1 MAARWRSL
9 AILALACTAGL
20 RLAGA
25 ADDDPA
31 ALMGLLASDEAS
43 RAAAVDAW
51 KALAPAAQAA
61 AVRAGLGSARADV
74 AHAAAVVASP
84 WWLDADDLERWSRAI
99 SLQPLARFLPP
110 PGWGDVVGRDL
121 IFGSQDLPAL
131 WRAIGANED
140 AGPAIGYESLHR
152 CLAPAHVPALVALL
166 PAVGPEAF
174 PALAW
179 DVLNQAQQAAS
190 DAQHDLYVKAFR
202 YTIQRL
208 QAAAAGRPVPRW
220 EDVPEPAP
228 RLGIPAAALELV
240 RAAWPAPGEGRVLL
254 PAPQAGSAEA
264 RRVAALDP
272 GLWLARWLRRTTP
285 AESDLDVLLE
295 IAQLPHA
302 PMQARWWAG
311 RQAARFEGR
320 AAGRV
325 MAQILAAGGGDDAAL
340 GAAAE
345 AAARGR
351 PEAWRSL
358 DHDPPPGV
366 RWLADPA
373 RAAELAWRALAS
385 GELPSEL
392 EGLERAFDAYDLGI
406 DIPRASLD
414 DLAAR
419 VRAGG
424 APPRAELAFLARV
437 MPEAMTAADAL
448 RIVERWMGAPRVDAS
463 GDEDLRKDLAALE
476 VRAPGALVLLLRRW
490 ADAEASPE
498 GREAALALLAR
509 LGDTALA
516 EAMAATLPSGALEAR
531 HVARVRSPAIE
542 AGLRALLEA
551 STAAGDLEREAE
563 AVEAL
568 AIFAG
573 CPEPLAGYLGPAAIR
588 EDAAG
593 RATYAEARALVLA
606 GDPVGA
612 VLLQTRAGTTFSDG
626 SIDWVAGFGRSRDPR
641 VAERLRGWRQA
652 AGSGL
657 YWPATAALAL
667 QGDVQARTEW
677 ERFLRSA
684 RTFLIEDLQCSALC
698 TLDGDPA
705 LVSHWI
711 EMLGTNCCLAW
722 NALEVLGPLLPTA
735 PLGDVAAGDGGRAC
749 ATARAW
755 HALHGPHL
763 APSRLLDGL
772 VPGPR

>member
-1 MAARWRSL
+1 MAWRWCIVPAL
-9 AILALACTAGL
+9 LLACTAGL
-20 RLAGA
+20 LPAGA
-25 ADDDPA
+25 AAEDPA
-31 ALMGLLASDEAS
+31 ALAALLASDDAS

-51 KALAPAAQAA
+51 KALPPPAQAA

-74 AHAAAVVASP
+74 ARVAAVVASP
-84 WWLDADDLERWSRAI
+84 WWLDADDLERWSQAI
-99 SLQPLARFLPP
+99 ARQPLARFLPP
-110 PGWGDVVGRDL
+110 PGWNEVAGQDL
-121 IFGSQDLPAL
+121 ILGSQDLPAL
-131 WRAIGANED
+131 WAAVGARQD
-140 AGPAIGYESLHR
+140 AGDAIPWPSLHR
-152 CLAPAHVPALVALL
+152 CLTPAHVPALVALL

-174 PALAW
+174 PALVW
-179 DVLNQAQQAAS
+179 DLLNQAQQAGS

-202 YTIQRL
+202 YAIQRL
-208 QAAAAGRPVPRW
+208 GAAAAGRLVPRW

-228 RLGIPAAALELV
+228 RPGIPAAALELV
-240 RAAWPAPGEGRVLL
+240 RAAWSAPGEGQVLL

-325 MAQILAAGGGDDAAL
+325 MAQLLAAGGGDDAAL

-345 AAARGR
+345 AASRGR
-351 PEAWRSL
+351 PEAWRSQA
-358 DHDPPPGV
+358 HDPPRAV
-366 RWLADPA
+366 RWLAEPA
-373 RAAELAWRALAS
+373 HAAGLAWRAMVE
-385 GELPSEL
+385 GELPGEL
-392 EGLERAFDAYDLGI
+392 EPLERAFDAYDLEI
-406 DIPRASLD
+406 EIPRASLD
-414 DLAAR
+414 ELAAR

-424 APPRAELAFLARV
+424 APPCAELAFLARV
-437 MPEAMTAADAL
+437 MPEAMTVADAE

-463 GDEDLRKDLAALE
+463 GDEDLRMDLAALE
-476 VRAPGALVLLLRRW
+476 VRAPGALVRLLRRW
-490 ADAEASPE
+490 ADAEASPG
-498 GREAALALLAR
+498 GREAALGLLAR

-516 EAMAATLPSGALEAR
+516 GAMAATLPSGALEAR
-531 HVARVRSPAIE
+531 HLARVMSPAIE
-542 AGLRALLEA
+542 TGLRALLEA
-551 STAAGDLEREAE
+551 SLAAGDHEREAE

-568 AIFAG
+568 AIFQG
-573 CPEPLAGYLGPAAIR
+573 CPEPLAGYLGPASID
-588 EDAAG
+588 EEEAG
-593 RATYAEARALVLA
+593 RAAYAEARALVLA

-612 VLLQTRAGTTFSDG
+612 VLLRTRAGTTFTEG
-626 SIDWVAGFGRSRDPR
+626 SIDWVVGFGRSRDPR
-641 VAERLRGWRQA
+641 VAERLRAWRQA
-652 AGSGL
+652 VGSGL
-657 YWPATAALAL
+657 YWPATAAMAL

-705 LVSHWI
+705 LVRHWI

-722 NALEVLGPLLPTA
+722 NAMEVLGPLLPTA

-755 HALHGPHL
+755 YALHGPHL
-763 APSRLLDGL
+763 VRSRLLEGL